1 MRRLALLLPLA
12 VAGCGGGH
20 ELMPLALGKTWN
32 YSVNANFKT
41 YNSQIKVTQ
50 RTGVADTEGYV
61 LSGPMGESR
70 LAWKDGQLV
79 AEKLINTRFE
89 PAIPLVVE
97 TDGKVMRRWQG
108 KAMGL
113 WGTAQGTATLEQ
125 APGQE
130 RIGGRVVKTTKTVL
144 TLTLPKST
152 VRLQTMFQAGGGILT
167 QRQWIDGNL
176 VLSLE
181 RLSGT

>member
-1 MRRLALLLPLA
+1 MRRLALLLVLA

-20 ELMPLALGKTWN
+20 ELMPLSLGKKWN

-41 YNSQIKVTQ
+41 YTSEVTVTQ
-50 RTGVADTEGYV
+50 KTGVADTEGYV

-70 LAWKDGQLV
+70 LAWKDGVLV

-89 PAIPLVVE
+89 PAIPLVIE
-97 TDGKVMRRWQG
+97 TDSKVLRRWEG

-113 WGTAQGTATLEQ
+113 WGTATGKAVLEQ

-130 RIGGRVVKTTKTVL
+130 KIGGRTVKTTKTVL

-152 VRLQTMFQAGGGILT
+152 VRLQTMFQPGGGILT

-181 RLSGT
+181 RLSGS